1 MAQKVTVTMTDDI
14 DGTKADE
21 TVAFR
26 IDGTSYEIDLSKKN
40 ATALRKVFGSYTEHA
55 RKAPRSGR
63 AARAGRNRQRSS
75 NVREWAKSQGIK
87 VSERGR
93 IPATVLSRYEEANA

>member
-21 TVAFR
+21 TVSFR

-40 ATALRKVFGSYTEHA
+40 AAALRRVFTPYIGHA
-55 RKAPRSGR
+55 RRAPRG
-63 AARAGRNRQRSS
+63 ARAGRPARSRQRSS
-75 NVREWAKSQGIK
+75 DVRTWAKSQGIQ

-93 IPATVLSRYEEANA
+93 IPASVVSQYEEANA

>member
-21 TVAFR
+21 AVSFR

-40 ATALRKVFGSYTEHA
+40 AAALRRVFTPYIEHA
-55 RKAPRSGR
+55 RRAPRG
-63 AARAGRNRQRSS
+63 ARAGRPGRNRQRSPD
-75 NVREWAKSQGIK
+75 VRAWAKSQGIQ

-93 IPATVLSRYEEANA
+93 IPASVVSRYEEANA

>member
-1 MAQKVTVTMTDDI
+1 MAQKVTVTMTDDM

-21 TVAFR
+21 TVTFR
-26 IDGTSYEIDLSKKN
+26 IDGASYEIDLSKKN
-40 ATALRKVFGSYTEHA
+40 AAALRKVFSSYIEHA

-63 AARAGRNRQRSS
+63 TVRPARNRLRSS
-75 NVREWAKSQGIK
+75 GVREWAKSQGIK

-93 IPATVLSRYEEANA
+93 IPASVLSQYEEANA

>member
-14 DGTKADE
+14 DGTKADQ

-40 ATALRKVFGSYTEHA
+40 AAALRRVFSPYTEHA
-55 RKAPRSGR
+55 RRAPRGTRTGR
-63 AARAGRNRQRSS
+63 AARSRQRSS
-75 NVREWAKSQGIK
+75 DVRAWAKSQGIQ

-93 IPATVLSRYEEANA
+93 IPASVVSQYEEANA

>member
-14 DGTKADE
+14 DGTQAAE
-21 TVAFR
+21 SVSFR

-40 ATALRKVFGSYTEHA
+40 AAALRRMFTPYIEHA
-55 RKAPRSGR
+55 RKVPRG
-63 AARAGRNRQRSS
+63 ARAGRLSRNRQRSPD
-75 NVREWAKSQGIK
+75 VRAWAKSQGIQ

-93 IPATVLSRYEEANA
+93 IPASVVAQYEEANA

>member
-14 DGTKADE
+14 DGAE
-21 TVAFR
+21 AAGTVSFR

-40 ATALRKVFGSYTEHA
+40 AAALRRVFTPYIDHA
-55 RKAPRSGR
+55 RRAPRG
-63 AARAGRNRQRSS
+63 ARAGRLARSRQRSPD
-75 NVREWAKSQGIK
+75 VRAWAKSQGIQ

-93 IPATVLSRYEEANA
+93 IPASVVSQYEDANA

>member
-21 TVAFR
+21 TVSFR

-40 ATALRKVFGSYTEHA
+40 AAALRRVFTPYLGPA
-55 RKAPRSGR
+55 RRAPRG
-63 AARAGRNRQRSS
+63 ARAGRPARNRQRSPD
-75 NVREWAKSQGIK
+75 VRAWAESQGIQ
-87 VSERGR
+87 VSQRGR
-93 IPATVLSRYEEANA
+93 IPASVVSQYEEANA

>member
-14 DGTKADE
+14 EGTKADE

-26 IDGTSYEIDLSKKN
+26 IDGASYEIDLSKKN
-40 ATALRKVFGSYTEHA
+40 AAALRRVFTPYTEHA
-55 RKAPRSGR
+55 RRAPRGARTGR
-63 AARAGRNRQRSS
+63 PARSRQRSS
-75 NVREWAKSQGIK
+75 DVRAWAKSQGIQ

-93 IPATVLSRYEEANA
+93 IPASVVSQYEEANA

>member
-14 DGTKADE
+14 DGSKAYE

-40 ATALRKVFGSYTEHA
+40 AAALRRVFTSYIEHA
-55 RKAPRSGR
+55 RRAPRGSRGGR
-63 AARAGRNRQRSS
+63 PTRSRQRSPD
-75 NVREWAKSQGIK
+75 VRAWAKSQGIQ
-87 VSERGR
+87 VSARGR
-93 IPATVLSRYEEANA
+93 IPASVVSQYEEANA